1 MLSILLWASITF
13 ITIVSK
19 LSLFCSVI
27 WDQIGGIS
35 SKQTWIRTFIMAQ
48 LDLLPTSSSHT
59 PMERLQ
65 RKLRGWR
72 WRLLSHWG
80 LHHSIL
86 STIYTVSYIWELF
99 IRQCETPNL
108 CVFLT
113 TSLSLTFGLFLLEHS
128 VVLFKYIWLFAKVS
142 LPYSWYPSR
151 AFCSLKHMDID
162 LQWQWYEP
170 RKLS

>member
-1 MLSILLWASITF
+1 MLSMLLWASITV

-19 LSLFCSVI
+19 LSLFCPVI
-27 WDQIGGIS
+27 WDQTGGIS

-48 LDLLPTSSSHT
+48 LDSLPTSSSHT

-86 STIYTVSYIWELF
+86 STIRTASSIWELF
-99 IRQCETPNL
+99 KRQCETPNL

-113 TSLSLTFGLFLLEHS
+113 TSLSLTFGLFLLE
-128 VVLFKYIWLFAKVS
+128 VLFKSIWLFAKVC
-142 LPYSWYPSR
+142 LPYCWYPRQAS
-151 AFCSLKHMDID
+151 CSLKRMDMD
-162 LQWQWYEP
+162 LQWQW
-170 RKLS
+170 